1 MYEGNILRAGQQAEL
16 GDGLAGE
23 EGLRALSWDEV
34 VARLGASNFPVRD
47 GAPRFVEWGLEPVR
61 HGATLR
67 EVLRRPG
74 VRLAHLRELA
84 AVDCPEALDEAVE
97 CQVKYEGYID
107 RQTRDARALAD
118 LEERRIPRDFAFDT
132 LAGLS
137 TEAREKL
144 RAKRPETLGQ
154 ASRIAGV
161 RASDLSIL
169 AVHIERARRLAAG

>member
-1 MYEGNILRAGQQAEL
+1 VNFSLRDA
-16 GDGLAGE
+16 
-23 EGLRALSWDEV
+23 
-34 VARLGASNFPVRD
+34 AS
-47 GAPRFVEWGLEPVR
+47 RFADWGLEPVR

-84 AVDCPEALDEAVE
+84 AIDCPENLDEAVE

-107 RQTRDARALAD
+107 RQARDARALAD
-118 LEERRIPRDFAFDT
+118 LEERRIPRDFTFDGV
-132 LAGLS
+132 AGLS

-144 RAKRPETLGQ
+144 RSKRPETLGQ

-169 AVHIERARRLAAG
+169 AVHVERARRSAAG